1 MTARLLPCCYPT
13 ATRLLPV
20 CLLHGDCPYIT
31 RLLPVCYPSVTRLLP
46 CCYPTA
52 TYLLPFVLFLSRF
65 STRFLENK
73 KNLYLC
79 SPNSDERFDNR
90 SAKTSGEVG
99 EWLNPQVC

>member
-1 MTARLLPCCYPT
+1 MTARLLPACYPA

-20 CLLHGDCPYIT
+20 CLLHGDCPYI
-31 RLLPVCYPSVTRLLP
+31 TRLLP

-90 SAKTSGEVG
+90 SARTSGEVG

>member
-1 MTARLLPCCYPT
+1 MTARLLPCCYPH

-20 CLLHGDCPYIT
+20 CLLHGDCPYI
-31 RLLPVCYPSVTRLLP
+31 TRLLP

-90 SAKTSGEVG
+90 SARTSGEVG

>member
-1 MTARLLPCCYPT
+1 MTARLLTCCYST

-20 CLLHGDCPYIT
+20 CLLHTATVRI
-31 RLLPVCYPSVTRLLP
+31 LPVCYPSIALMLP
-46 CCYPTA
+46 DCYPTA

-90 SAKTSGEVG
+90 SARTSGEVG

>member
-1 MTARLLPCCYPT
+1 MTARLLPCCYPSI
-13 ATRLLPV
+13 ALMLP
-20 CLLHGDCPYIT
+20 DCN
-31 RLLPVCYPSVTRLLP
+31 
-46 CCYPTA
+46 PTA

-90 SAKTSGEVG
+90 SARTSGEVG

>member
-1 MTARLLPCCYPT
+1 MTARLLT
-13 ATRLLPV
+13 
-20 CLLHGDCPYIT
+20 
-31 RLLPVCYPSVTRLLP
+31 

-90 SAKTSGEVG
+90 SARTSGEVG

>member
-1 MTARLLPCCYPT
+1 MTARLLPCCYPH

-31 RLLPVCYPSVTRLLP
+31 RLLPVYCPAATRVL
-46 CCYPTA
+46 
-52 TYLLPFVLFLSRF
+52 YLLPFVLFLSRF

-90 SAKTSGEVG
+90 SARTSGEVG